1 MPDLDFEVG
10 DELYLHDKRYHDYF
24 NFKCRRLRE
33 PGEGAHEAMAREAGE
48 TVEDIRLM
56 AEGKKTP
63 SLSVYRKLG
72 GKYTEM
78 AVVIQETRIVPGFK
92 FVNDTLPVLELF

>member
-24 NFKCRRLRE
+24 NFKCRRLRKS
-33 PGEGAHEAMAREAGE
+33 GESGHEAMARESGE
-48 TVEDIRLM
+48 SIDDVKLM

-63 SLSVYRKLG
+63 SLNVYRKLG

-78 AVVIQETRIVPGFK
+78 RVVVQETRIVPGFK
-92 FVNDTLPVLELF
+92 FIDDSLPVLELF